1 MLALGIRYLNGFVA
15 ASEVDDLER
24 AEWPPHPGRVFMALV
39 AAHFQTGADPA
50 EREALL
56 WLEGSTRDGEISPPR
71 IAAPQATQRAVVKHY
86 VPINDKAGPAKAV
99 MQGLP
104 VTRERQDRIF
114 ARAWLDEDTVALIWP
129 DLDPPESHRRA
140 LEQLCGKVARIGHS
154 SSLVQMWLAGE
165 DAPCEA
171 NWLPDEDRAVI
182 RLRLAGPGTLEYLEQ
197 EYNAM
202 AVEDYASL
210 KVAAESATDPK
221 AGKAARKGLKDKY
234 GNRPPPQQ
242 RPRLSLYWGYAPSGT
257 DTNAQIAAGTIFS
270 PHLITLK
277 LEYQQ
282 GVYSALDLVST
293 LAVVNRF
300 REAIISHSNGE
311 SDRVRALLSGHDA
324 GGKPLKDPHLAFLPL
339 PFVGHEHA
347 DGHLLGLALVL
358 PDDVSRDERRAALRV
373 IAQIKELKL
382 GSLGVWKPAPV
393 IESNPPWNL
402 RPQTWTAATE
412 GATHWS
418 TVTPIAFDR
427 HPKVKGKAE
436 YQREAAGIIAN
447 ACKRIG
453 LPEPR
458 EVIIT
463 PVSAHLGVP
472 PGHAFPR
479 LNRKDGSDRQH
490 CHAILVFDEPVR
502 GPVLIGAGRFRGYGV
517 CRPLEAL

>member
-24 AEWPPHPGRVFMALV
+24 AEWPPHPGRVFMALA
-39 AAHFQTGADPA
+39 AAHFQTGTDPT

-56 WLEGSTRDGEISPPR
+56 WLEGSTRDGEISAPQ
-71 IAAPQATQRAVVKHY
+71 IAAPQAMQRAVVKHY

-104 VTRERQDRIF
+104 VTRERQDRTF
-114 ARAWLDEDTVALIWP
+114 ARAWLDDETVALIWP
-129 DLDPPESHRRA
+129 DLDPPEPHRHA
-140 LEQLCGKVARIGHS
+140 LEQLCGKVTRIGHS

-165 DAPCEA
+165 DELREP

-202 AVEDYASL
+202 QVEDYASL
-210 KVAAESATDPK
+210 KVAAETAADPK
-221 AGKAARKGLKDKY
+221 TGKAARKTLRDEY

-242 RPRLSLYWGYAPSGT
+242 RPRLSLYWGYAPPGA
-257 DTNAQIAAGTIFS
+257 DADARVAAGTVFS
-270 PHLITLK
+270 PHLITLN
-277 LEYQQ
+277 LERQQ
-282 GVYSALDLVST
+282 SSYSALDLEST
-293 LAVVNRF
+293 LTLVNRF
-300 REAIISHSNGE
+300 REAIISHSNDE
-311 SDRVRALLSGHDA
+311 SGRVRALLSGHDA
-324 GGKPLKDPHLAFLPL
+324 SGKPLKDPHLAFLPL
-339 PFVGHEHA
+339 SFVGHEHA
-347 DGHLLGLALVL
+347 DGHLLGLGLTL
-358 PDDVSRDERRAALRV
+358 PDNVSRDERRAALRV
-373 IAQIKELKL
+373 IGQVKELKL

-393 IESNPPWNL
+393 IESSPPWNL
-402 RPQTWTAATE
+402 RPQTWTAAPE

-418 TVTPIAFDR
+418 TVTPIALDR
-427 HPKVKGKAE
+427 HPKAKGKAE
-436 YQREAAGIIAN
+436 YQREAAGVIAK
-447 ACKRIG
+447 ACERIG
-453 LPEPR
+453 LPRPR

-479 LNRKDGSDRQH
+479 LKRKDGSERQH
-490 CHAILVFDEPVR
+490 NHAILVFDEPVR

-517 CRPLEAL
+517 CRPLEAS